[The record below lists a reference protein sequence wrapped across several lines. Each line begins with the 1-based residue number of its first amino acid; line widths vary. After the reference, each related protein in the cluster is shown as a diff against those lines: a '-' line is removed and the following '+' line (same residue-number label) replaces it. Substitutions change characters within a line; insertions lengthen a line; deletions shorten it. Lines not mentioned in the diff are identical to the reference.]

1 MPSTSNLKPP
11 VIYTFLTL
19 TSLPAFPA
27 FPALLASHAFPL
39 CLHSLSPIAYNLSLV
54 FSSFLALLAFPAYL
68 ARPALIYL
76 VPIHTPTTA
85 KAIFK

>member
-76 VPIHTPTTA
+76 VPIHIPTAA